1 MPMIASPTDVT
12 PYPAKVGS
20 YGKTVESDV
29 IELSLLLPRW
39 QVDALE
45 DAANQRGMTTGQMIR
60 KVIGEMLQTD

>member
-1 MPMIASPTDVT
+1 MPMIATPADVT
-12 PYPAKVGS
+12 PFPAKVGG
-20 YGKTVESDV
+20 YGKSVESDV

-60 KVIGEMLQTD
+60 KFISEMLRTD